1 VKLRPR
7 SFQIFWDAHA
17 WAGVVAS
24 LFLYVMF
31 FMGAFALFHP
41 EINVWAE
48 PRETRPTVVARPLL
62 QPLLAQLEREHGV
75 MGAQRVAFMPER
87 TGLRAYVSKP
97 NAFAEFRYSPE
108 SERLERPRS
117 ELGSFLYEL
126 HYLGPLPY
134 GIYFAGVCSMALLLA
149 LVSGLFIHFE
159 DLRRQW
165 FQFRPERVTRTWTS
179 DLHKV
184 LGVFG
189 LPYQLLYAWTGAV
202 LALGYPIVEPL
213 FENVAFGGD
222 PKAVAVARGDSP
234 EAIVAA
240 TGQRTG
246 ALPDIDALVAM
257 AERRVPGLHPTWI
270 GLEHVGD
277 AASTLSLSGDA
288 EGTAFGAIDVVM
300 RVSDGALLSARGPA
314 NASVYQRFES
324 WFFGLHYAR
333 FGGYGLEL
341 LYALLAFGSCAVI
354 ATGNLVW
361 LERRDLRRARPGHRI
376 LARLTAGVC
385 AGVVLATAGAFLG
398 NRLLPAE
405 LPNRAAAEPWVFWC
419 TLVPAAVLPLIAGRP
434 RRVAS
439 LELLLAGALFML
451 VVAID
456 VVTRRSSLESPIHA
470 AVLGGLALLGGAS
483 LLGGIGLWRPRGA
496 PSSSAPR
503 SVATPGASRAGPA
516 PPVRQLEP
524 DPAHHEPR

>member
-1 VKLRPR
+1 VKIHPR
-7 SFQIFWDAHA
+7 SFRIFWDAHA

-24 LFLYVMF
+24 LFLYVVF
-31 FMGAFALFHP
+31 FMGAFALFYP

-48 PRETRPTVVARPLL
+48 PGEVRSTVVARPLL
-62 QPLLAQLEREHGV
+62 QPLLEQLEREHGV
-75 MGAQRVAFMPER
+75 MGGRRVAFMPER

-97 NAFAEFRYSPE
+97 DAFTEFRYSPE

-117 ELGSFLYEL
+117 ELGSFLYAL
-126 HYLGPLPY
+126 HYLGPIPY

-149 LVSGLFIHFE
+149 LVSGLIIHLK
-159 DLRRQW
+159 DLSRQW
-165 FQFRPERVTRTWTS
+165 FQFRPERASRTWAS

-202 LALGYPIVEPL
+202 LALGYPMVEVV

-222 PKAVAVARGDSP
+222 PRVLAVARGDAP
-234 EAIVAA
+234 EAVVEP

-246 ALPDIDALVAM
+246 TLPDIDALVAV

-277 AASTLSLSGDA
+277 TASTLSLYGDA
-288 EGTAFGAIDVVM
+288 EGTAFGAIDAVV
-300 RVSDGALLSARGPA
+300 RVSDAALLSARGPA
-314 NASVYQRFES
+314 NASSYQRFES

-333 FGGYGLEL
+333 FGGYGVKL

-361 LERRDLRRARPGHRI
+361 LERRDLRRAHPGNRI
-376 LARLTAGVC
+376 LMRLTVGVC

-405 LPNRAAAEPWVFWC
+405 LPNRAAVEQWVFWC
-419 TLVPAAVLPLIAGRP
+419 TLALAAVLPFLWRAP
-434 RRVAS
+434 RRVSS
-439 LELLLAGALFML
+439 LELLLAGAAFALA
-451 VVAID
+451 VAID
-456 VVTRRSSLESPIHA
+456 VATRRSSLESPIHA
-470 AVLGGLALLGGAS
+470 AVLGGLAWLGGAS
-483 LLGGIGLWRPRGA
+483 LLGGVSLWRPR
-496 PSSSAPR
+496 
-503 SVATPGASRAGPA
+503 VARASSRARPV
-516 PPVRQLEP
+516 PPGRELGDINRQVPES
-524 DPAHHEPR
+524 AKIRS